1 MDSNDQTNKNQRN
14 RNKRTDPA
22 KRSER
27 GYAWICLMTVII
39 FALILTAAAA
49 PTRRL
54 ETQRENEEEMFWRG
68 QQVAVAIKRYRA
80 LKGGMFPTDLNEL
93 VRGIDFNGKRVR
105 LRPSALCDPM
115 MHCADGTNW
124 QPVNPGDPL
133 LKELLDAI
141 IVFQK
146 KSPITINPWSI
157 QELARF
163 AQTGSAKLPGQPAAA
178 RLDGNISPTED
189 QKAGSGSGSEDR
201 KAPIIGVVSK
211 KRGKM
216 FRTYYGIQKYEH
228 ALFFPDIPVFT
239 GDFNNPYLLGGAS
252 AAKDPRCPD
261 GGVFVD
267 GKCYGA
273 VRHGVYCRDPVTM
286 KSVPCSSLNK

>member
-27 GYAWICLMTVII
+27 GYAWICLMSVII
-39 FALILTAAAA
+39 FALILTTAAA

-68 QQVAVAIKRYRA
+68 QQVAIAIKRYRA
-80 LKGGMFPTDLNEL
+80 LKGGMFPTDLNDL
-93 VRGIDFNGKRVR
+93 VRGIDRGGKKIRL

-115 MHCADGTNW
+115 TPCADGTNW
-124 QPVNPGDPL
+124 RPVNPGDPL

-157 QELARF
+157 QELAKF
-163 AQTGSAKLPGQPAAA
+163 AQIGSAKLPGQPAGA
-178 RLDGNISPTED
+178 RLGGNISPTED
-189 QKAGSGSGSEDR
+189 QKAGSGSGSEDK
-201 KAPIIGVVSK
+201 KAPIIGVVSR

-216 FRTYYGIQKYEH
+216 FRSYYGIQKYEH

-239 GDFNNPYLLGGAS
+239 GDFNNPYLIGGTLIGDGAS
-252 AAKDPRCPD
+252 AAKDPSLPGRRR
-261 GGVFVD
+261 
-267 GKCYGA
+267 
-273 VRHGVYCRDPVTM
+273 VR
-286 KSVPCSSLNK
+286 

>member
-80 LKGGMFPTDLNEL
+80 LKGGMFPTDLNDL
-93 VRGIDFNGKRVR
+93 VRGIDRGGKKIRL

-115 MHCADGTNW
+115 TPCADGTNW

-141 IVFQK
+141 IV
-146 KSPITINPWSI
+146 
-157 QELARF
+157 
-163 AQTGSAKLPGQPAAA
+163 
-178 RLDGNISPTED
+178 
-189 QKAGSGSGSEDR
+189 
-201 KAPIIGVVSK
+201 
-211 KRGKM
+211 
-216 FRTYYGIQKYEH
+216 
-228 ALFFPDIPVFT
+228 FPDIPVFT